1 MPDDQQEDRPSYD
14 WLFTAGAGRRPEPQT
29 DPDATQTFDPN
40 ATQTFD
46 RNATQSEDGRDESN
60 SDATRVIGA
69 SGSPGRSPAGSYD
82 GNSARSWPP
91 ENPAG
96 GRPSFGG
103 TYTGARQPTS
113 PEPRFAVP
121 VQSRPARSR
130 PARPRPAG
138 QSTRQKG
145 AAPQAAPPGGAQ
157 VRGASARSG
166 SPRRSRNWWVR
177 AVLALILV
185 WLVFLVVVPVW
196 AWSKVSKVNAEPA
209 GHRPPGTAGATY
221 LLVGSDSR
229 AGLSKAQEG
238 ALGTGSAA
246 GQRTDTIILLDVPA
260 NGPTLMVSIPRD
272 SYVTIPGHGQNK
284 INAAYSLGGPRLLV
298 RTVEKA
304 TKVRVDN
311 YIEVG
316 FAGFVDVVDSVGG
329 IQVCPKTSIV
339 DRKAGHLHMH
349 KGCQHIDG
357 TTALGYSR
365 SRAFPNGDITR
376 ALHQREVIGAVGS
389 AAASWKTIVLP
400 WRYFSLNSAAAK
412 AVKVGKNVSPIAVVR
427 FAWAMAHAGSSSTK
441 RCVVPYS
448 DLGASTSVGSVVLW
462 DQHRAHK
469 LFAAVRSGD
478 TSTVHCAPH

>member
-1 MPDDQQEDRPSYD
+1 LVTGGGGVPDDQQGDGPAYD
-14 WLFTAGAGRRPEPQT
+14 WLFTAGARRRPGPPT
-29 DPDATQTFDPN
+29 DPDATQAFDPEPTE
-40 ATQTFD
+40 ALD
-46 RNATQSEDGRDESN
+46 RRDGLD
-60 SDATRVIGA
+60 SDDTRVFGSTA
-69 SGSPGRSPAGSYD
+69 PSGHPPESPDAD
-82 GNSARSWPP
+82 TTRSWPP
-91 ENPAG
+91 QEPAN

-103 TYTGARQPTS
+103 TYSGSGQPTS
-113 PEPRFAVP
+113 SEPRFAVP

-130 PARPRPAG
+130 PAQPRPSG
-138 QSTRQKG
+138 QPTRQRRVQS
-145 AAPQAAPPGGAQ
+145 PPPPGASVGD
-157 VRGASARSG
+157 ASARTG
-166 SPRRSRNWWVR
+166 PPRRSRSWWLR
-177 AVLALILV
+177 AVLALLLV
-185 WLVFLVVVPVW
+185 WLVFLVAVPVW
-196 AWSKVSKVNAEPA
+196 AWSRVSKVNAEPA
-209 GHRPPGTAGATY
+209 GHRPPETAGATY

-229 AGLSKAQEG
+229 AGLSRAQEG

-316 FAGFVDVVDSVGG
+316 FAGFVDLVDSVGG
-329 IQVCPKTSIV
+329 ISVCPKTSIV
-339 DRKAGHLHMH
+339 DRKAGHLHMQ

-427 FAWAMAHAGSSSTK
+427 FAWAMAHAGSSK

-462 DQHRAHK
+462 DEHRAHK

-478 TSTVHCAPH
+478 TSKVHCSPH

>member
-1 MPDDQQEDRPSYD
+1 LVTGGGGVPDDQQEDGPTYD
-14 WLFTAGAGRRPEPQT
+14 WLFTAGAGRQPRPPM
-29 DPDATQTFDPN
+29 DPDATQAFDPK
-40 ATQTFD
+40 ATEDLD
-46 RNATQSEDGRDESN
+46 RGDGVD
-60 SDATRVIGA
+60 SDATRVFGSTA
-69 SGSPGRSPAGSYD
+69 PSGHPPGSPDADPT
-82 GNSARSWPP
+82 RSWPP
-91 ENPAG
+91 QEPAK

-103 TYTGARQPTS
+103 TYSGTGQPTS
-113 PEPRFAVP
+113 SEPRFAVP

-130 PARPRPAG
+130 PAQPRPAG
-138 QSTRQKG
+138 QPTRQR
-145 AAPQAAPPGGAQ
+145 GAQ
-157 VRGASARSG
+157 QPPPPRAPVGGASARTR
-166 SPRRSRNWWVR
+166 PPKRSRSWWVR
-177 AVLALILV
+177 AALALLLV
-185 WLVFLVVVPVW
+185 WLVFLVAVPVW

-209 GHRPPGTAGATY
+209 GRRPPETAGATY

-329 IQVCPKTSIV
+329 ISVCPKTSIV

-462 DQHRAHK
+462 DEHRAHK

-478 TSTVHCAPH
+478 TSNVHCSPH